1 MNVEYSGK
9 NPEGRGPMSSDF
21 RLGFRASIPTG
32 IGVLVYGLVFGV
44 LAAEKGVTAPQLAF
58 MNTIVFSGSAQLIVV
73 SMWGGGVPAWQV
85 ALAAAVV
92 NVRYFLLTAA
102 VAPLLTP
109 FGRLG
114 AAWRVHFVTDENWAI
129 TMAESRKRPVTG
141 SFLLGGGICVGLFW
155 FGSVMAGHGMGF
167 SIPSPERFGLD
178 FAFTALF
185 AALAVTMWRG
195 KRDVIPWAVSAV
207 VAYLA
212 FRLLPDAWYVLLGGT
227 AGAVS
232 AIFTGGDTE

>member
-1 MNVEYSGK
+1 MN
-9 NPEGRGPMSSDF
+9 RDF
-21 RLGFRASIPTG
+21 RLGFRGAVPAG
-32 IGVLVYGLVFGV
+32 IGVLVYGLFFGV

-58 MNTIVFSGSAQLIVV
+58 MNTVVFSGSAQLILVG
-73 SMWGGGVPAWQV
+73 MWGGGIPAWQM

-114 AAWRVHFVTDENWAI
+114 AAWRVHLVTDENWAL
-129 TMAESRKRPVTG
+129 TMAESRQRAVTG
-141 SFLLGGGICVGLFW
+141 SYLVGGGVCVGLFW
-155 FGSVMAGHGMGF
+155 LASVTAGHGLGL

-195 KRDVIPWAVSAV
+195 KRDIIPWAVSAA
-207 VAYLA
+207 VAYVA

-232 AIFTGGDTE
+232 AVLTGRDGE

>member
-1 MNVEYSGK
+1 MNQ
-9 NPEGRGPMSSDF
+9 DF

-73 SMWGGGVPAWQV
+73 GMWGGGVPAWQM

-109 FGRLG
+109 FGKLG

-129 TMAESRKRPVTG
+129 TMAESRKRAVTG
-141 SFLLGGGICVGLFW
+141 SFLLGGGVCVGLFW
-155 FGSVMAGHGMGF
+155 FVSVMAGHGMGF
-167 SIPSPERFGLD
+167 TIPSPERFGLD

-195 KRDVIPWAVSAV
+195 KRDVIPWAVSAA
-207 VAYLA
+207 VAYGA
-212 FRLLPDAWYVLLGGT
+212 FKLLPDAWYVLLGGT

-232 AIFTGGDTE
+232 AVFTGRDGE